1 MMMLVKAPIGFN
13 SEMTLLDRTQE
24 EEDEAVFLGP
34 TSRHN

>member
-24 EEDEAVFLGP
+24 EEAVFLGP